1 MINQIYNHIKKP
13 HIRIFGDS
21 IKLEVFSEKLKS
33 AKVTP
38 IFKSGENKHLTK
50 YRAISVLP
58 CFSKILE
65 EIMCNRIYEYLTKN
79 TFLFDKQFGFRKG
92 HSTKHALIEL
102 LNRIYDS
109 FNENRYSLEVLID
122 LSKAFDTVNHN
133 ILIKKVKTL

>member
-1 MINQIYNHIKKP
+1 
-13 HIRIFGDS
+13 
-21 IKLEVFSEKLKS
+21 
-33 AKVTP
+33 
-38 IFKSGENKHLTK
+38 
-50 YRAISVLP
+50 
-58 CFSKILE
+58 
-65 EIMCNRIYEYLTKN
+65 MCNRIYEYLTKN